1 MATASVSTPWELTPE
16 YLTLTQ
22 RVGPPGDTSAYVI
35 PHPAGTSAT
44 DITTFVYGQATITL
58 DNWPNIMYMLEPDQ
72 AWKDFQKTRLP
83 AAKKDHNNR
92 RIMERF
98 PRAGSLA
105 RPLLDF
111 PVLPDNVSS
120 SGTGIERITDIFA
133 DLLCRGLVV
142 VRFMASCGSQD
153 SLG

>member
-1 MATASVSTPWELTPE
+1 MATPSVSTPWELTLE

-22 RVGPPGDTSAYVI
+22 RVGPPGGATAYAV
-35 PHPAGTSAT
+35 PHPAGILAT

-58 DNWPNIMYMLEPDQ
+58 DNWPNIMYVLEPDQ
-72 AWKDFQKTRLP
+72 AWKDFRKTHLP
-83 AAKKDHNNR
+83 PAKKDNNYQR
-92 RIMERF
+92 MMERF

-111 PVLPDNVSS
+111 PVLPDNVSCFQ
-120 SGTGIERITDIFA
+120 TGIERIIDIFA

-142 VRFMASCGSQD
+142 V
-153 SLG
+153 